1 MTGSNAGQPVEG
13 QLAQRLSAPRA
24 GAETVRVRAATLLRR
39 LDSYDRSAYRSVAQ
53 LRIPLLVNQ
62 PMKLAGETTGP
73 TRLVTPLGG
82 LLGGIV
88 GLILAVIAAD
98 AIGRLRPPSV
108 GRFHRRSRRPC

>member
-1 MTGSNAGQPVEG
+1 
-13 QLAQRLSAPRA
+13 
-24 GAETVRVRAATLLRR
+24 
-39 LDSYDRSAYRSVAQ
+39 
-53 LRIPLLVNQ
+53 
-62 PMKLAGETTGP
+62 MKLAGETTGP